1 MTKNEGEHKGV
12 LSKIKSK
19 MTGEKKSQSDNREP
33 VKEKD
38 YRNRESGHSSDY
50 R

>member
-1 MTKNEGEHKGV
+1 MTQHDEEHKGV
-12 LSKIKSK
+12 LNKIKSK
-19 MTGEKKSQSDNREP
+19 VTGEKKSNTDAREP

-38 YRNRESGHSSDY
+38 YRNKEHSSDY